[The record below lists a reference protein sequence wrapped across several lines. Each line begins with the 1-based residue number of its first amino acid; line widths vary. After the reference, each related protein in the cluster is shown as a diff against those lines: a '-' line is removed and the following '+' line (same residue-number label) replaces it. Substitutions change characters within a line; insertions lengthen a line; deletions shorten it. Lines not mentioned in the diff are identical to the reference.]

1 MASGGLRRG
10 HVCEDAAGAEAT
22 TAAVMGQYNPIA
34 RELADSPGEYAPV
47 LGMDANSGEAS
58 WIPWIDGFE
67 RAMWLRPDV
76 GGDCVERRCVFRRI
90 SATGGKV
97 GWRALQDS
105 NLRPSGS

>member
-1 MASGGLRRG
+1 MMG
-10 HVCEDAAGAEAT
+10 H
-22 TAAVMGQYNPIA
+22 YNPIA
-34 RELADSPGEYAPV
+34 RELADSPEEYTPV
-47 LGMDANSGEAS
+47 LDMDTNSGEAS

-90 SATGGKV
+90 SATGGKRR
-97 GWRALQDS
+97 WRALQDS